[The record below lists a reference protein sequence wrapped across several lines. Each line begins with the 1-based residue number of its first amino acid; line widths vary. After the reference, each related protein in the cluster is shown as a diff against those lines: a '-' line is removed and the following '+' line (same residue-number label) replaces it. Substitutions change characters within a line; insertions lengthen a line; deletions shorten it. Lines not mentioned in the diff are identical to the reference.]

1 MKICGYFSFLML
13 IVYLIACSPQQKK
26 VAPMAMR
33 EKGTQIYSSK
43 GNTAVIQGDWKLLD
57 IDFSAYYSTLSS
69 ETRARLERGME
80 AQLEMIEG
88 KSFYHFGRNND
99 LMIESLS
106 EEGEMM
112 QSEGSFKFSAQQ
124 DSIYFILDSD
134 VESYRIQVFNENKL
148 VLTTTDTP
156 DRTLTLLKSK

>member
-1 MKICGYFSFLML
+1 MKIRIFFSYLVM
-13 IVYLIACSPQQKK
+13 IVVVMACSSQEKE
-26 VAPMAMR
+26 VAPDPKR
-33 EKGTQIYSSK
+33 KKDSQINSAK
-43 GNTAVIQGDWKLLD
+43 GNTAVIQGDWELTD
-57 IDFSAYYSTLSS
+57 IDFSAYYATLST
-69 ETRARLERGME
+69 ETRARLEQGME

-88 KSFYHFGRNND
+88 NSSYHFGANHE
-99 LMIESLS
+99 LTIESLS
-106 EEGEMM
+106 EESEMIL
-112 QSEGSFKFSAQQ
+112 SEGSFKFSPQQ